1 MKQACC
7 ETPMKS
13 MARGP
18 ILAILIL
25 LGTPTLVNGS
35 IDTCQE
41 IEQAKKKDYGFQP
54 SQLSEQERQQKANE
68 LDRFWGLVESKGG
81 DGVVCLREMLRAET
95 EDGYFVFDSSTLLY
109 KLDQSPESLEAI
121 SQALVYTDLKDV
133 NPISYVSFLQSLSH
147 RGIDIGPLA
156 DKYLTHPEVES
167 YVPMHALR
175 VDRAM
180 GGLFLY
186 GSMAADLVDRYLVP
200 HLKAKDRDV
209 RATVALLLAF
219 NMTEEGLRTLGAFDH
234 WQDLKTKEKEAI
246 GLILTPRPR
255 ATDVQATLGR
265 EEVLHRLRDA
275 PEYSGDFYGVAGN
288 TEFILS
294 AIERLNESDLHAV
307 REARRKSMVSV
318 SDERLYEY
326 YALSAILIGVIDR
339 LGLYREY
346 LNSLRAL
353 E

>member
-1 MKQACC
+1 M
-7 ETPMKS
+7 
-13 MARGP
+13 
-18 ILAILIL
+18 
-25 LGTPTLVNGS
+25 
-35 IDTCQE
+35 
-41 IEQAKKKDYGFQP
+41 
-54 SQLSEQERQQKANE
+54 
-68 LDRFWGLVESKGG
+68 
-81 DGVVCLREMLRAET
+81 
-95 EDGYFVFDSSTLLY
+95 
-109 KLDQSPESLEAI
+109 
-121 SQALVYTDLKDV
+121 

-219 NMTEEGLRTLGAFDH
+219 NMTEEGLRTLAAFDH

-265 EEVLHRLRDA
+265 EEVFHRLRDA